1 MTKNVLRKKRH
12 RNNLSLKCPKCP
24 ATLSSH
30 HHLERHLN
38 AHENQMGKF
47 ECGFCEKKFEIKHR
61 YQVTPLHSYPKH
73 ENIIREQKP
82 RPIDI
87 FSKSLFTSIT
97 DAP

>member
-1 MTKNVLRKKRH
+1 MITTVILLINFILYITFRDSMTKNVLRKKRH

-61 YQVTPLHSYPKH
+61 YQVT
-73 ENIIREQKP
+73 
-82 RPIDI
+82 
-87 FSKSLFTSIT
+87 
-97 DAP
+97 

>member
-73 ENIIREQKP
+73 ENIKP

-87 FSKSLFTSIT
+87 FSKSLFISIT